1 MFFDRTLRNAKLSC
15 HVPLRQAA
23 QLAQY
28 ENLAAAIRQPLYK
41 GGDMFQFLPV
51 RQDALGIRRCLGDV
65 QYLGMSQR
73 IYHDD
78 ARATKRPK
86 YDGFCNLEEVV
97 ARGIDMIDAIK
108 CGENCVTFLDNIVDI
123 HAPAG

>member
-1 MFFDRTLRNAKLSC
+1 MFFDRTLRNTKLSC
-15 HVPLRQAA
+15 HILLRQAA

-28 ENLAAAIRQPLYK
+28 ENLAAAPRQPLYK

-51 RQDALGIRRCLGDV
+51 GQDALGIGGCLGDL
-65 QYLGMSQR
+65 QYLGMRRR

-78 ARATKRPK
+78 ARAAKRPK
-86 YDGFCNLEEVV
+86 HHGFCHLEKVV